1 MAVFTSLVKG
11 IIGALG
17 INVDHSLLHAFLA
30 EFARPNKKI
39 DPLES
44 ITILLPAFGQTRS
57 IRQWRDQAG
66 GLGYEPKTEKRKP
79 VD

>member
-39 DPLES
+39 DPLGS
-44 ITILLPAFGQTRS
+44 ITFSTTFLTDKVNPPMARS
-57 IRQWRDQAG
+57 SWEACALKISR
-66 GLGYEPKTEKRKP
+66 
-79 VD
+79 